1 MLTNKNL
8 NTVDLKVK
16 VGDTECDCE
25 KVVLHQSMTSHHRF
39 EVWVN
44 YRARRENVWI
54 LTADEVMEQIGSPLT
69 ITLTHLKSTE
79 TTVFQG
85 YITDVEVGGKNG
97 DQGYA
102 ILRGGSPTLILDR
115 DPSMDCFADQ
125 TLRGI
130 ISEVVERSGVPLK
143 LSNNPRF
150 ETTIPYVARY
160 KETSWQFLSRVVR
173 SYGEWF
179 YYDGR
184 QLVVG
189 EPTGSQTQNVTY
201 DLELRE
207 MRITSSLR
215 PLNGEVYDY
224 DPGNNDYFNDA
235 PPENIDGKII
245 YMQVAQKHAKPF
257 YPQKTLLPTERAI
270 VDEADVVGYMRAR
283 HSRDIQQMYSFSATS
298 ATCAI
303 RLGEMI
309 YVTLPKSMTRIKLFD
324 IGRFRVTEIT
334 HTYENQI
341 YRNEFK
347 GVAGSTEFLP
357 LDEEAPIPTALPE
370 VATVTD
376 NQDPRHQGRVRVRF
390 MWQDETDNNAASNWI
405 RVQTP
410 DAGSSDNVARN
421 RGFVFIPESGDQVMV
436 GFEKG
441 DPSRPFVMGSLFHR
455 DNTTGAEA
463 DNTLKTIRT
472 RSGHTLEFN
481 DDEQGLWGITIKD
494 RNGCVIEIDTK
505 GKNINIS
512 TPETMTFNAKNIS
525 INATESLFTSSGE
538 NTSIQV
544 GKNFEQNIGEGSEIT
559 TGKSKSETIGEDLTC
574 TVNGN
579 LTATVTKDI
588 SQQAN
593 AIQVTTQGAIQLSA
607 QDKLTLKSG
616 SEVVIAQ

>member
-455 DNTTGAEA
+455 DNTTGAADNNKIRSIITRAGSTLTFDDDAHTILLCTTKANQIFIDEANGTISISSAEEVNVTTKNVNIQASENLSVNVGKDFDMTVGGESIVTINGNHSMNVSKDASLAVTGNKTINVDGDLKTFSAKKISLSAAADIQIEA
-463 DNTLKTIRT
+463 DGKMAIA
-472 RSGHTLEFN
+472 S
-481 DDEQGLWGITIKD
+481 QGTMGIKSAAKVDIA
-494 RNGCVIEIDTK
+494 K
-505 GKNINIS
+505 G
-512 TPETMTFNAKNIS
+512 
-525 INATESLFTSSGE
+525 
-538 NTSIQV
+538 
-544 GKNFEQNIGEGSEIT
+544 
-559 TGKSKSETIGEDLTC
+559 
-574 TVNGN
+574 
-579 LTATVTKDI
+579 
-588 SQQAN
+588 
-593 AIQVTTQGAIQLSA
+593 
-607 QDKLTLKSG
+607 
-616 SEVVIAQ
+616 